1 MKLIKRDIL
10 LFDLK
15 SQPQFLLKASEV
27 DTQKQQ
33 DLGVYFDKMVLFFN
47 AQIQILIYINYVTW

>member
-10 LFDLK
+10 LFDSK

-33 DLGVYFDKMVLFFN
+33 DLGIYFDKMVLFF
-47 AQIQILIYINYVTW
+47 LMHRYRS